1 MELPKE
7 YFDTNKLMNIIMKK
21 VWASY
26 RGGIA
31 GCKIS
36 FENIKLDIE
45 DIKSSIEKL
54 DETKRED
61 RQKYEA
67 YSNELKRIYNN
78 LLDGNKY
85 SLRDFIDKLNCERLG
100 IDYEGLKT
108 IDENKP
114 IFSINE
120 EPDVMTDDETQALLD
135 DLQEERI
142 ETVYPTQ
149 NVDQLFEPFD
159 FPSIT
164 SENPIQPRDLETHN
178 NLPR

>member
-1 MELPKE
+1 MEIPKV
-7 YFDTNKLMNIIMKK
+7 YYDTNMLIDTIMKK
-21 VWASY
+21 AWESY

-36 FENIKLDIE
+36 LENLRLEIDDLKRE
-45 DIKSSIEKL
+45 IEKL

-61 RQKYEA
+61 RERYVECCNSIQKTYD
-67 YSNELKRIYNN
+67 K

-85 SLRDFIDKLNCERLG
+85 SLRSFIDKLNCERLG
-100 IDYEGLKT
+100 IDSTELKQ
-108 IDENKP
+108 IDEDKP
-114 IFSINE
+114 IFSLEDNS
-120 EPDVMTDDETQALLD
+120 MTNDETQALLD
-135 DLQEERI
+135 DLQEEKR

-149 NVDQLFEPFD
+149 DVDQLFEPFE
-159 FPSIT
+159 FPNIT

>member
-1 MELPKE
+1 MELPKI
-7 YFDTNKLMNIIMKK
+7 YFDTNLLMDAIMKK
-21 VWASY
+21 AWESY

-36 FENIKLDIE
+36 LENLRLELE
-45 DIKSSIEKL
+45 DLRREIEKL
-54 DETKRED
+54 DETKED
-61 RQKYEA
+61 DRKRYAECIDEIQKT
-67 YSNELKRIYNN
+67 YNK
-78 LLDGNKY
+78 LADGNKY
-85 SLRDFIDKLNCERLG
+85 SLRDFIDRLNCQRLG
-100 IDYEGLKT
+100 IDPEEIKN
-108 IDENKP
+108 IDEDKP
-114 IFSINE
+114 IFDIEDEQMS
-120 EPDVMTDDETQALLD
+120 TDETQALLD
-135 DLQEERI
+135 DLQEEKR